1 MKAAAASRDI
11 EAVARTIRG
20 LYAIT
25 PEVEDTARLL
35 ELVTAALDGGAAAV
49 QYRAKQVDAARRSEQ
64 ALSLAR
70 LCGERGACFIVNDDV
85 ELARASG
92 ADGVHLGR
100 EDGTIG
106 DARKRLGEAALIGA
120 SCYDRL
126 DLARNAVAQGADYV
140 AFGSVFPSFT
150 KPKAVRAPLSLLAQA
165 KRELPVPVVAIG
177 GIDADNAPLL
187 VASGVDAVAVISAV
201 FDAPDV
207 RAAARRIASRFP
219 R

>member
-1 MKAAAASRDI
+1 VGRA
-11 EAVARTIRG
+11 IRG

-25 PEVEDTARLL
+25 PELEDTARLL
-35 ELVTAALDGGAAAV
+35 ELVAAALDGGAAAV
-49 QYRAKQVDAARRSEQ
+49 QYRAKNADAARRGEQ
-64 ALSLAR
+64 AYALAQ
-70 LCGERGACFIVNDDV
+70 LCRERGACFIVNDDV

-100 EDGTIG
+100 EDGAIAE
-106 DARKRLGEAALIGA
+106 ARKRLGETALIGA

-126 DLARNAVAQGADYV
+126 DLAREAAAQGADYV
-140 AFGSVFPSFT
+140 AFGSVFASST
-150 KPKAVRAPLSLLAQA
+150 KPDAVRAPLWLLAQA
-165 KRELPVPVVAIG
+165 KRELPLPVVAIG

-187 VASGVDAVAVISAV
+187 VACGVDAVAVISAI

-207 RAAARRIASRFP
+207 RAAASRIASRFP